1 VDTWDIGTLDVR
13 PHMPQVLC
21 TDADSRAIAINL
33 PRGELMQ
40 EHEVHEN
47 SYLFVADGEVEISH
61 ADETA
66 VAGVGFVAHFAPHER
81 REVRARSDARLVMV
95 LAPYPALTRR
105 S

>member
-1 VDTWDIGTLDVR
+1 MDFWDIRTLDVQ

-33 PRGELMQ
+33 PQGESMQ

-47 SYLFVADGEVEISH
+47 SYLIVADGEVEIRH
-61 ADETA
+61 EEETA
-66 VAGVGFVAHFAPHER
+66 VGGAGFVAHFAPHER
-81 REVRARSDARLVMV
+81 REVRARSDSRLVMV